1 MSTDTNAPQVTQES
15 LDAMMQGLLEEM
27 NMTLPQL
34 RLFVYAAVDV
44 VIAYDTGM
52 RSIQMLIRR
61 LEALR
66 ETMP

>member
-52 RSIQMLIRR
+52 SIQMLIRR